1 MNNDFAT
8 ADEIK
13 IAHDLILAGKPEFEQ
28 DKINVIQCN
37 ESRDIQACP
46 GSGKTTVLL
55 AKLAILANRMPFK
68 DGSGICVLTHTNVA
82 INEIKSRFGKYS
94 NILLN
99 YPNFCGTIQSFVDQ
113 FLAIPY
119 FNSFN
124 AKGIVTI
131 DDDRAKSIINNT
143 FYSTSWR
150 EQSSLNHFFKG
161 NKEYS
166 EACNQK
172 NWDKIKELKANLV
185 KESFYDFHHRKFFRK
200 YGANKAIAAANK
212 FGKTSASFEFF
223 TKVRL
228 SSVIKGVVEYQDAYS
243 LGTAYSMLL
252 PIMESLSERFRYVFI
267 DEMQDSD
274 QIQIDLLNRI
284 FDRSR
289 LIIQCF
295 GDSYQSIYGSSD
307 INTCLWTPINPLRL
321 NSSKRFGEP
330 IAKVLRTVCVE
341 DNRSLQGNPEINSV
355 TPIMLVYDTFDT
367 VLPAFVKILKA
378 TLINGVSIA
387 DIAKEEREKDP
398 LKRHN
403 IKAIAYVGKKK
414 EDSIHQYFPNFDNN
428 VSGSKRPFST
438 DLTLNDFL
446 TKNNAEE
453 GKPSSYRSQI
463 LDAIVIAID
472 RANIKT
478 TEGRRYTKTSFL
490 GWLKDTNAE
499 VYNSLLINLSNW
511 IVTMSESPYNVDKT
525 VFDGVKK
532 FIEKLIPLCN
542 KDVNLKNISS
552 FLATKEASF
561 YTVKSSEQSSNIY
574 REGDVDIEIATVHSV
589 KGETHIAT
597 LYLETKYHNYESE
610 HFGPQLC
617 GDPYVP
623 RNGDSF
629 VKSALKV
636 AYVGMS
642 RPKLLLCYAIKT
654 ERFNQLGTDK
664 LKNIWDIR
672 KIKICDGSLCIIKE

>member
-1 MNNDFAT
+1 M
-8 ADEIK
+8 
-13 IAHDLILAGKPEFEQ
+13 
-28 DKINVIQCN
+28 
-37 ESRDIQACP
+37 
-46 GSGKTTVLL
+46 
-55 AKLAILANRMPFK
+55 
-68 DGSGICVLTHTNVA
+68 
-82 INEIKSRFGKYS
+82 
-94 NILLN
+94 
-99 YPNFCGTIQSFVDQ
+99 
-113 FLAIPY
+113 
-119 FNSFN
+119 
-124 AKGIVTI
+124 
-131 DDDRAKSIINNT
+131 
-143 FYSTSWR
+143 
-150 EQSSLNHFFKG
+150 
-161 NKEYS
+161 
-166 EACNQK
+166 
-172 NWDKIKELKANLV
+172 
-185 KESFYDFHHRKFFRK
+185 
-200 YGANKAIAAANK
+200 
-212 FGKTSASFEFF
+212 
-223 TKVRL
+223 
-228 SSVIKGVVEYQDAYS
+228 
-243 LGTAYSMLL
+243 
-252 PIMESLSERFRYVFI
+252 
-267 DEMQDSD
+267 
-274 QIQIDLLNRI
+274 
-284 FDRSR
+284 
-289 LIIQCF
+289 
-295 GDSYQSIYGSSD
+295 
-307 INTCLWTPINPLRL
+307 
-321 NSSKRFGEP
+321 
-330 IAKVLRTVCVE
+330 
-341 DNRSLQGNPEINSV
+341 
-355 TPIMLVYDTFDT
+355 
-367 VLPAFVKILKA
+367 
-378 TLINGVSIA
+378 
-387 DIAKEEREKDP
+387 
-398 LKRHN
+398 
-403 IKAIAYVGKKK
+403 
-414 EDSIHQYFPNFDNN
+414 
-428 VSGSKRPFST
+428 SGSKRPFST